1 MSVIFY
7 RTLTAHAAGF
17 ETGPRNIRPQQVLYR
32 HRRAPDAASAAHPA
46 HGNPSALND
55 YGEEEMHAT
64 TVHPCDERLP
74 AARLL
79 TLGFQHVLVMY
90 AGAIA
95 VPLIVGSALK
105 LPKEQ
110 IAFLISADLFA
121 CGIATLIQTLG
132 IGMFGIRLPIIM
144 GCTFT
149 AVSPMIAIGADP
161 RLGLLDIFGSTLS
174 ARGIGL

>member
-1 MSVIFY
+1 MRPDLKADLGISGRSRCCIG
-7 RTLTAHAAGF
+7 TAMHPMPPL
-17 ETGPRNIRPQQVLYR
+17 PRIWHTAPRP
-32 HRRAPDAASAAHPA
+32 
-46 HGNPSALND
+46 ALND

-90 AGAIA
+90 AGAVA

-110 IAFLISADLFA
+110 IAFLIS
-121 CGIATLIQTLG
+121 
-132 IGMFGIRLPIIM
+132 
-144 GCTFT
+144 
-149 AVSPMIAIGADP
+149 
-161 RLGLLDIFGSTLS
+161 
-174 ARGIGL
+174 